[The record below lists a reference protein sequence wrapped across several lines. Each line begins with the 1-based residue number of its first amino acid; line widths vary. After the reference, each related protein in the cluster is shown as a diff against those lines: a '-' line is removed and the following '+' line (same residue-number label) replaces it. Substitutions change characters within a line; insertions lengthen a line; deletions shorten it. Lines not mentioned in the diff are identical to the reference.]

1 MFTILATKIII
12 LKIIDVVRRKKGIGL
27 TLMMTMKE
35 TMVILLLLIE

>member
-12 LKIIDVVRRKKGIGL
+12 LKIIDVVRRNKGIGL
-27 TLMMTMKE
+27 TLMMMMKE